1 MTRCFLACPL
11 PPSAVT
17 ILARWLDQTD
27 LRQRGRPVPP
37 AQWHMTLAFIGTVP
51 AAEMDSMR
59 QQLSSMPALP
69 ASPIALEKV
78 GVFTDVLWVGPNQVP
93 LDWQEWQSAL
103 QAMLLQGGWI
113 QSCRPWVP
121 HVSLLRR
128 LHHPPS
134 LAQLTKPNLIW
145 KVESALLYQST
156 LLASGPVYEPLMC
169 FATGR
174 ASLLPP

>member
-1 MTRCFLACPL
+1 MTRCFIACPI
-11 PPSAVT
+11 PPSVATV
-17 ILARWLDQTD
+17 LAHWLDQTD

-37 AQWHMTLAFIGTVP
+37 AQWHMTLAFIGTV
-51 AAEMDSMR
+51 
-59 QQLSSMPALP
+59 PALP

-113 QSCRPWVP
+113 QSCCPWVP

-169 FATGR
+169 FATGP
-174 ASLLPP
+174 ASLLRP